1 MPAEK
6 CRPVDAN
13 TTTRASPVASRSRT
27 SAGSSSQKAGTMVF
41 NWSPR
46 LRVTVATPPSIF
58 VSKQVYPSLMDT
70 TVDARPRCDSTED
83 RSGYCRQQ
91 PARTSPQMA
100 DDLGSRNAAQPGRV
114 RQIGTLAEPE
124 QHARCVEVAGT
135 CGIDHGF

>member
-13 TTTRASPVASRSRT
+13 TTTRASPVASNSRT
-27 SAGSSSQKAGTMVF
+27 RTGNSSQKAGTMVF
-41 NWSPR
+41 SWSPR

-70 TVDARPRCDSTED
+70 TVDARPRPGSTED

-91 PARTSPQMA
+91 PARTSPQVA
-100 DDLGSRNAAQPGRV
+100 DDLGGSDAAQPGRV
-114 RQIGTLAEPE
+114 R
-124 QHARCVEVAGT
+124 
-135 CGIDHGF
+135 